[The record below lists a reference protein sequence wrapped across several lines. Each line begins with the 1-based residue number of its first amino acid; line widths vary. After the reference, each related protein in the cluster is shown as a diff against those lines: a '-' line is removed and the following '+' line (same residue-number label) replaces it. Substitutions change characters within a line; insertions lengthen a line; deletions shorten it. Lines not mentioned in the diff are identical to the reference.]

1 MSMFCCTYAQGEGD
15 EDSLVAPPGR
25 VVDLLLQ
32 RSLGMGV
39 CLGGA
44 TELHAA
50 ADVVTALSA
59 VLAVLAGEADLE
71 GDAVTSNE
79 VGDGRTDCD
88 DGATGLVAQGQGLAD
103 DDVAVAEVVE
113 VVQVGATEAGGLDGD
128 LDLIAGGRGKLSL
141 LL

>member
-1 MSMFCCTYAQGEGD
+1 M
-15 EDSLVAPPGR
+15 APPGR

-32 RSLGMGV
+32 RSLGMRV

-44 TELHAA
+44 AELHAT
-50 ADVVTALSA
+50 ADVVAALSA

-71 GDAVTSNE
+71 GDAVTSDE
-79 VGDGRTDCD
+79 VGDGRTDSD
-88 DGATGLVAQGQGLAD
+88 DGAAGLVAQGQGLAD
-103 DDVAVAEVVE
+103 DDVAVAEVVKI
-113 VVQVGATEAGGLDGD
+113 VQVGTTEAGGLDGD